1 MFMKPK
7 LSNIELQN
15 DYQNHE
21 LETKSRPE
29 IQQLT
34 S

>member
-15 DYQNHE
+15 NYQNHE
-21 LETKSRPE
+21 LETKR
-29 IQQLT
+29 IQLGVLF
-34 S
+34 

>member
-21 LETKSRPE
+21 IETNR
-29 IQQLT
+29 IQLGE
-34 S
+34 

>member
-21 LETKSRPE
+21 LETENSVRC
-29 IQQLT
+29 ISLG
-34 S
+34 